1 MTLKNKIMYVMGG
14 NVLTS
19 ELVTKN
25 VRFIAVLF
33 VISFL
38 FITHKYA
45 YVHSL
50 TKNEDLKRELKHVKY
65 KSLTLSSQLMSNSRS
80 IKVEKLVKSK
90 GVEVEMNK
98 ARLYKV
104 K

>member
-1 MTLKNKIMYVMGG
+1 MTVKNKIMYVLGG
-14 NVLTS
+14 NVLTNDII
-19 ELVTKN
+19 TKN

-80 IKVEKLVKSK
+80 TKVEKLVKSK
-90 GVEVEMNK
+90 GIEVEMN
-98 ARLYKV
+98 RTPLYKV